1 MDLLKQIV
9 FLIKKMNSFKNF
21 KIITS
26 LFFIFLIFFFS
37 FDLKANEVKI
47 LAKVN
52 NNIITNIDV
61 KKEYNYLITLNTS
74 LKEIDKQQ
82 VLQYAKDSLIKEKI
96 KEIEILKIYE
106 LNKKN
111 KTVDLMIENIL
122 ENLGFNSKIEFE
134 NYLENNNLTLNEVYK
149 KIEIE
154 AVWNQMIY
162 TKFKDKLFIDEDE
175 LKKKISKDR
184 NKIENLLLSEIIVPL
199 KNKNEINLKYDEI
212 VKSIN
217 SIGFKETVIKFSIS
231 NSKNN
236 SGLLGWVDKNTLPN
250 KIQNQLQDL
259 DIGEITKPILIS
271 SGIMILK
278 LEDKKLIEKNTNNE
292 IELEKLINFE
302 MNNQLNNFS
311 SIFFNKIKK
320 NIIVNEY

>member
-1 MDLLKQIV
+1 
-9 FLIKKMNSFKNF
+9 MNSFKNF
-21 KIITS
+21 KIINS
-26 LFFIFLIFFFS
+26 LFFIFLIFLFS
-37 FDLKANEVKI
+37 INLNANEIKI

-52 NNIITNIDV
+52 NNIITNIDI
-61 KKEYNYLITLNTS
+61 KNEYNYLITLNTS
-74 LKEIDKQQ
+74 LKEIEKQQ

-106 LNKKN
+106 LNQKN
-111 KTVDLMIENIL
+111 KTVDLMIENIFK
-122 ENLGFNSKIEFE
+122 NLGFNSKKEFE
-134 NYLENNNLTLNEVYK
+134 NYLKNNDLKFDNVYK

-162 TKFKDKLFIDEDE
+162 TKFKDKIFIDEDE
-175 LKKKISKDR
+175 LKKKISK
-184 NKIENLLLSEIIVPL
+184 NQKKIESLLLSEIIIPL
-199 KNKNEINLKYDEI
+199 DNKNEIDIKYDEI
-212 VKSIN
+212 VQSIN

-231 NSKNN
+231 DSKSN
-236 SGLLGWVDKNTLPN
+236 SGSLGWVNQNALSK
-250 KIQNQLQDL
+250 KIQNQIQDL
-259 DIGEITKPILIS
+259 DVGEFTKPILIS

-278 LEDKKLIEKNTNNE
+278 LEDKKLIEKNDNIK

-320 NIIVNEY
+320 NIIINEYQ

>member
-1 MDLLKQIV
+1 
-9 FLIKKMNSFKNF
+9 MNSFKNF

-26 LFFIFLIFFFS
+26 FFFIFLIFFFS

-122 ENLGFNSKIEFE
+122 ENLGLNSKIEFE

-199 KNKNEINLKYDEI
+199 ENKNEINIKYDEI

-236 SGLLGWVDKNTLPN
+236 SGLLGWVDKNTLSN

-271 SGIMILK
+271 SGIMILR

>member
-1 MDLLKQIV
+1 
-9 FLIKKMNSFKNF
+9 MNSFKNS
-21 KIITS
+21 KNITS
-26 LFFIFLIFFFS
+26 FYFIFLIFFFS
-37 FDLKANEVKI
+37 FDLKASEVKI

-61 KKEYNYLITLNTS
+61 KNEYNYLITLNTS

-96 KEIEILKIYE
+96 KEIEILKIYK
-106 LNKKN
+106 LNEKN
-111 KTVDLMIENIL
+111 KTVDLMIKEIFK
-122 ENLGFNSKIEFE
+122 NLGFNSKKEFE
-134 NYLENNNLTLNEVYK
+134 NYLKNNDLKFNEVYK

-162 TKFKDKLFIDEDE
+162 TKFKDKIFINEE
-175 LKKKISKDR
+175 EFKRKISINQ
-184 NKIENLLLSEIIVPL
+184 NKIENLLISEIIIPL
-199 KNKNEINLKYDEI
+199 ENKNEVNLKYNEI
-212 VKSIN
+212 VQSIN
-217 SIGFKETVIKFSIS
+217 LIGFKETVVKFSIS
-231 NSKNN
+231 DSKNN
-236 SGLLGWVDKNTLPN
+236 SGLLGWVNKNTLSK

-259 DIGEITKPILIS
+259 NIGEITKPILIS

-278 LEDKKLIEKNTNNE
+278 LEDKKIIEKNNNDE
-292 IELEKLINFE
+292 IELDRLINFE

-320 NIIVNEY
+320 DIIVNEY

>member
-1 MDLLKQIV
+1 
-9 FLIKKMNSFKNF
+9 MNSFKNF
-21 KIITS
+21 KKITS
-26 LFFIFLIFFFS
+26 LFFIFFIFFFS

-61 KKEYNYLITLNTS
+61 KNEYNYLITLNTS

-96 KEIEILKIYE
+96 KEIEILKIYK
-106 LNKKN
+106 LNEKN
-111 KTVDLMIENIL
+111 KTVDLMIENIFK
-122 ENLGFNSKIEFE
+122 NLGFNSKIEFE

-199 KNKNEINLKYDEI
+199 KNKNEINIKYDEI

-236 SGLLGWVDKNTLPN
+236 SGLLGWVDKNTLSN

-311 SIFFNKIKK
+311 SIFYKKIKK
-320 NIIVNEY
+320 NIIINEY

>member
-1 MDLLKQIV
+1 
-9 FLIKKMNSFKNF
+9 MNSFKNF

-236 SGLLGWVDKNTLPN
+236 SGLLGWVDKNTLSN

>member
-1 MDLLKQIV
+1 
-9 FLIKKMNSFKNF
+9 MNSFKNF

-26 LFFIFLIFFFS
+26 LFFIFLIFLFS
-37 FDLKANEVKI
+37 INLNANEIKI

-52 NNIITNIDV
+52 NNIITNIDI
-61 KKEYNYLITLNTS
+61 KNEYNYLITLNTS
-74 LKEIDKQQ
+74 LKEIEKQQ

-106 LNKKN
+106 LNKRN
-111 KTVDLMIENIL
+111 KTVDLMIENIFK
-122 ENLGFNSKIEFE
+122 NLGFNSKKEFE
-134 NYLENNNLTLNEVYK
+134 NYLKNNNLKFDDVYR

-162 TKFKDKLFIDEDE
+162 AKFKDKIFIDEDE
-175 LKKKISKDR
+175 LKKKISK
-184 NKIENLLLSEIIVPL
+184 NQKKIESLLLSEIIIPL
-199 KNKNEINLKYDEI
+199 DNKNELDIKYDEI
-212 VKSIN
+212 VQSIN

-231 NSKNN
+231 DSKNN
-236 SGLLGWVDKNTLPN
+236 SGLLGWVSKNALSK
-250 KIQNQLQDL
+250 KIQNQIQDL
-259 DIGEITKPILIS
+259 DIGEFTKPILIS

-278 LEDKKLIEKNTNNE
+278 LEDKKLIEKNYNIE

-320 NIIVNEY
+320 NIIINEY

>member
-1 MDLLKQIV
+1 
-9 FLIKKMNSFKNF
+9 MNSFKNF

-37 FDLKANEVKI
+37 INLNANEIKI

-52 NNIITNIDV
+52 NNIITNIDI
-61 KKEYNYLITLNTS
+61 KNEYNYLITLNTS

-96 KEIEILKIYE
+96 KEIEILKIYK
-106 LNKKN
+106 LNEKN
-111 KTVDLMIENIL
+111 KTVDLMIENIFK
-122 ENLGFNSKIEFE
+122 NLGFNSKKEFE
-134 NYLENNNLTLNEVYK
+134 NYLKNNNLKFDDVYK

-162 TKFKDKLFIDEDE
+162 TKFKDKIFIDEDE
-175 LKKKISKDR
+175 LKKKISK
-184 NKIENLLLSEIIVPL
+184 NQKKIENLLLSEIIIPL
-199 KNKNEINLKYDEI
+199 ENKNELNIKYDEI
-212 VKSIN
+212 VQSIN

-231 NSKNN
+231 DSKNN
-236 SGLLGWVDKNTLPN
+236 SGLLGWVDKNALSK
-250 KIQNQLQDL
+250 KIQNQIQDL

-278 LEDKKLIEKNTNNE
+278 LEDKKLIEKNYNIE

-320 NIIVNEY
+320 NIIINEY

>member
-1 MDLLKQIV
+1 
-9 FLIKKMNSFKNF
+9 MNSFKSF

-199 KNKNEINLKYDEI
+199 KNKNEINIKYDEI

-236 SGLLGWVDKNTLPN
+236 SGLLGWVDKNTLSN

-320 NIIVNEY
+320 DIIVNEY

>member
-1 MDLLKQIV
+1 
-9 FLIKKMNSFKNF
+9 
-21 KIITS
+21 
-26 LFFIFLIFFFS
+26 
-37 FDLKANEVKI
+37 
-47 LAKVN
+47 
-52 NNIITNIDV
+52 
-61 KKEYNYLITLNTS
+61 
-74 LKEIDKQQ
+74 
-82 VLQYAKDSLIKEKI
+82 
-96 KEIEILKIYE
+96 
-106 LNKKN
+106 
-111 KTVDLMIENIL
+111 MIENIL
-122 ENLGFNSKIEFE
+122 KNLGFNSKIEFE

-184 NKIENLLLSEIIVPL
+184 NKIENLLLSEIIFSL
-199 KNKNEINLKYDEI
+199 KNKNEINTKYDEI

-217 SIGFKETVIKFSIS
+217 SIGFEETVIKFSIS

-236 SGLLGWVDKNTLPN
+236 SGLLGWVDKNTLSK

-259 DIGEITKPILIS
+259 NIGGITKPILIS

-320 NIIVNEY
+320 DIIVNEY

>member
-1 MDLLKQIV
+1 
-9 FLIKKMNSFKNF
+9 MNSFKNF

-26 LFFIFLIFFFS
+26 LFFIFFIFFFS

-61 KKEYNYLITLNTS
+61 KNEYNYLITLNTS

-96 KEIEILKIYE
+96 KEIEILKIYK
-106 LNKKN
+106 LNEKN
-111 KTVDLMIENIL
+111 KTVDLMIENIFK
-122 ENLGFNSKIEFE
+122 NLGFNSKKEFE
-134 NYLENNNLTLNEVYK
+134 NYLKNNSLKFDEVYK

-162 TKFKDKLFIDEDE
+162 TKFKDKIFIDEDE
-175 LKKKISKDR
+175 LKKKISKNQ
-184 NKIENLLLSEIIVPL
+184 NKIENLLLSEIIIPL
-199 KNKNEINLKYDEI
+199 ENKNEINLKYDEI
-212 VKSIN
+212 VQSIN

-231 NSKNN
+231 DSKNN
-236 SGLLGWVDKNTLPN
+236 SGLLGWVNKNTLSK

-278 LEDKKLIEKNTNNE
+278 LEDKKFIEKNNNNE

-320 NIIVNEY
+320 DIIVNEY

>member
-1 MDLLKQIV
+1 M
-9 FLIKKMNSFKNF
+9 
-21 KIITS
+21 
-26 LFFIFLIFFFS
+26 
-37 FDLKANEVKI
+37 
-47 LAKVN
+47 
-52 NNIITNIDV
+52 
-61 KKEYNYLITLNTS
+61 
-74 LKEIDKQQ
+74 
-82 VLQYAKDSLIKEKI
+82 
-96 KEIEILKIYE
+96 KIYE

-199 KNKNEINLKYDEI
+199 ENKNEINKKYDEI

-236 SGLLGWVDKNTLPN
+236 SGLLGWVDKNTLSN

-278 LEDKKLIEKNTNNE
+278 LEDKKLVEKNTNNE

>member
-1 MDLLKQIV
+1 
-9 FLIKKMNSFKNF
+9 MNSFKSF

-122 ENLGFNSKIEFE
+122 ENLGFNSKIEFIRVIIF
-134 NYLENNNLTLNEVYK
+134 T
-149 KIEIE
+149 
-154 AVWNQMIY
+154 
-162 TKFKDKLFIDEDE
+162 FI
-175 LKKKISKDR
+175 
-184 NKIENLLLSEIIVPL
+184 P
-199 KNKNEINLKYDEI
+199 
-212 VKSIN
+212 
-217 SIGFKETVIKFSIS
+217 
-231 NSKNN
+231 
-236 SGLLGWVDKNTLPN
+236 
-250 KIQNQLQDL
+250 
-259 DIGEITKPILIS
+259 
-271 SGIMILK
+271 
-278 LEDKKLIEKNTNNE
+278 
-292 IELEKLINFE
+292 
-302 MNNQLNNFS
+302 
-311 SIFFNKIKK
+311 
-320 NIIVNEY
+320 

>member
-1 MDLLKQIV
+1 MDLLKQTV
-9 FLIKKMNSFKNF
+9 FLIKKMISFKNF
-21 KIITS
+21 KIISS

-61 KKEYNYLITLNTS
+61 KNEYNYLITLNTS
-74 LKEIDKQQ
+74 LKEIDKRQ

-96 KEIEILKIYE
+96 KEIEILKIYK
-106 LNKKN
+106 LNEKN
-111 KTVDLMIENIL
+111 KTVDLMIKEIFK
-122 ENLGFNSKIEFE
+122 NLGFNSKKEFE
-134 NYLENNNLTLNEVYK
+134 NYLKNNDLKFNEVYK

-162 TKFKDKLFIDEDE
+162 TKFKDKIFIDEDE
-175 LKKKISKDR
+175 LKRKISR
-184 NKIENLLLSEIIVPL
+184 NQNKIENLLLSEIIIPL
-199 KNKNEINLKYDEI
+199 ENKNEINLKYNQI
-212 VKSIN
+212 VQSIN
-217 SIGFKETVIKFSIS
+217 LIGFKETVIKFSIS
-231 NSKNN
+231 DSKNN
-236 SGLLGWVDKNTLPN
+236 SGLLGWVNKNTLSK

-259 DIGEITKPILIS
+259 NIGEITKPILIS

-278 LEDKKLIEKNTNNE
+278 LEDKKIDEKNNNDE
-292 IELEKLINFE
+292 IELDRLINFE

-320 NIIVNEY
+320 DIIINEY

>member
-1 MDLLKQIV
+1 MIL
-9 FLIKKMNSFKNF
+9 FKNF

-47 LAKVN
+47 LAKIN

-61 KKEYNYLITLNTS
+61 INEYNYLITLNTS
-74 LKEIDKQQ
+74 LKDINKQQ

-96 KEIEILKIYE
+96 KEIEILKIYK
-106 LNKKN
+106 LNEKN
-111 KTVDLMIENIL
+111 KTVDLMIKEIFK
-122 ENLGFNSKIEFE
+122 NLGFNSKKEFE
-134 NYLENNNLTLNEVYK
+134 NYLKNNNLKFNEVYK
-149 KIEIE
+149 KLEIE

-162 TKFKDKLFIDEDE
+162 TKFKDKIFIDEDE
-175 LKKKISKDR
+175 LKRKISR
-184 NKIENLLLSEIIVPL
+184 NQNKIENLLLSEIIIPL
-199 KNKNEINLKYDEI
+199 ENKNEIDLKYNEI
-212 VKSIN
+212 VQSIN
-217 SIGFKETVIKFSIS
+217 LIGFKETVIKFSIS
-231 NSKNN
+231 DSKNN
-236 SGLLGWVDKNTLPN
+236 SGLLGWVNKNTLSK

-259 DIGEITKPILIS
+259 NIGEITKPILIS

-278 LEDKKLIEKNTNNE
+278 LEDKKIIEKNNNDE
-292 IELEKLINFE
+292 IELDRLINFE

>member
-1 MDLLKQIV
+1 
-9 FLIKKMNSFKNF
+9 MNSFKNL
-21 KIITS
+21 KKNTS
-26 LFFIFLIFFFS
+26 LYLIFFIFFFS
-37 FDLKANEVKI
+37 FYLKANEVKI

-61 KKEYNYLITLNTS
+61 MNEYNYLVTLNTS

-96 KEIEILKIYE
+96 KEIEILKIYK
-106 LNKKN
+106 LNEKN
-111 KTVDLMIENIL
+111 KSVDLMIENIFK
-122 ENLGFNSKIEFE
+122 NLDFNSKNEFE
-134 NYLENNNLTLNEVYK
+134 NYLKKNGLKFDEVYK

-162 TKFKDKLFIDEDE
+162 TKFKDKIFIDEDE
-175 LKKKISKDR
+175 LKKKVS
-184 NKIENLLLSEIIVPL
+184 NNQEKIENLLLSEIIIPL
-199 KNKNEINLKYDEI
+199 ENKEEINLKYDQI

-217 SIGFKETVIKFSIS
+217 SIGFEETVIKFSIS
-231 NSKNN
+231 GSKNN
-236 SGLLGWVDKNTLPN
+236 AGLLGWVNQNALSKE
-250 KIQNQLQDL
+250 IQNQLEDL

-278 LEDKKLIEKNTNNE
+278 LEDKKFIEKNNNNE
-292 IELEKLINFE
+292 VELERLISFE

-320 NIIVNEY
+320 DIIINEY

>member
-1 MDLLKQIV
+1 MIL
-9 FLIKKMNSFKNF
+9 FKNF

-47 LAKVN
+47 LAKIN

-61 KKEYNYLITLNTS
+61 INEYNYLITLNTS

-96 KEIEILKIYE
+96 KEIEILKMYK
-106 LNKKN
+106 LNEKN
-111 KTVDLMIENIL
+111 KTVDLMIENIFK
-122 ENLGFNSKIEFE
+122 NLGFNSKIEFE

-175 LKKKISKDR
+175 LKKKISKNQ
-184 NKIENLLLSEIIVPL
+184 NKIENLLLSEIIIPL
-199 KNKNEINLKYDEI
+199 ENKNEINLKYNQI

-217 SIGFKETVIKFSIS
+217 LIGFKETVIKFSIS
-231 NSKNN
+231 DSKNN
-236 SGLLGWVDKNTLPN
+236 SGLLGWVNKNTLSK

-259 DIGEITKPILIS
+259 NIGEITKPILIS

-278 LEDKKLIEKNTNNE
+278 LEDKKIIEKNNNDE
-292 IELEKLINFE
+292 IELDRLINFE

>member
-1 MDLLKQIV
+1 
-9 FLIKKMNSFKNF
+9 MNSFKNLK
-21 KIITS
+21 KIYS
-26 LFFIFLIFFFS
+26 FYFIFLIFFFS

-61 KKEYNYLITLNTS
+61 KNEYNYLITLNTS

-96 KEIEILKIYE
+96 KELEILKIYK
-106 LNKKN
+106 LNEKN
-111 KTVDLMIENIL
+111 KTVDLMIENIFK
-122 ENLGFNSKIEFE
+122 NLGFNSKKEFE
-134 NYLENNNLTLNEVYK
+134 NYLKNNNLKFDEVYK

-162 TKFKDKLFIDEDE
+162 TKFKDKIFIDEDE
-175 LKKKISKDR
+175 LKKKISR
-184 NKIENLLLSEIIVPL
+184 NQNKIEKLLLSEIIIPL
-199 KNKNEINLKYDEI
+199 ENKNEINLKYNQI
-212 VKSIN
+212 VQSIN

-231 NSKNN
+231 DSKNN
-236 SGLLGWVDKNTLPN
+236 SGLLGWVNKNTLSK

-259 DIGEITKPILIS
+259 NIGEITKPILIS
-271 SGIMILK
+271 SGVMILK
-278 LEDKKLIEKNTNNE
+278 LEDKKIIEKNNNVE
-292 IELEKLINFE
+292 IELERLINFE

-320 NIIVNEY
+320 DIIVNEY

>member
-1 MDLLKQIV
+1 
-9 FLIKKMNSFKNF
+9 MNSFKNL
-21 KIITS
+21 KKNTS
-26 LFFIFLIFFFS
+26 LYLIFFIFFFS
-37 FDLKANEVKI
+37 FYLKANEVKI

-61 KKEYNYLITLNTS
+61 MNEYNYLVTLNTS

-96 KEIEILKIYE
+96 KEIEILKIYK
-106 LNKKN
+106 LNEKN
-111 KTVDLMIENIL
+111 KSVDLMIENIFK
-122 ENLGFNSKIEFE
+122 NLDFNSKNEFE
-134 NYLENNNLTLNEVYK
+134 NYLKKNGLKFDEVYK

-162 TKFKDKLFIDEDE
+162 TKFKDKIFIDEDE
-175 LKKKISKDR
+175 LKKKVS
-184 NKIENLLLSEIIVPL
+184 NNQEKIENLLLSEIIIPL
-199 KNKNEINLKYDEI
+199 ENKEEINLKYDQI

-217 SIGFKETVIKFSIS
+217 SIGFEETVIKFSIS
-231 NSKNN
+231 GSKNN
-236 SGLLGWVDKNTLPN
+236 AGLLGWVNQNALSKE
-250 KIQNQLQDL
+250 IQNQLEDL

-278 LEDKKLIEKNTNNE
+278 LEDKKFIEKNNNNE
-292 IELEKLINFE
+292 VELERLISFE

-320 NIIVNEY
+320 NIIINEY

>member
-1 MDLLKQIV
+1 
-9 FLIKKMNSFKNF
+9 MNSFKNF
-21 KIITS
+21 KIIIS
-26 LFFIFLIFFFS
+26 LYFIFLIFFFS

-47 LAKVN
+47 LVKVN

-61 KKEYNYLITLNTS
+61 KNEYNYLITLNTS

-122 ENLGFNSKIEFE
+122 KNLGFNSKIEFE

-199 KNKNEINLKYDEI
+199 KNKNEINIKYDEI

-236 SGLLGWVDKNTLPN
+236 SGLLGWVDKNTLSN

-320 NIIVNEY
+320 DIIVNEY

>member
-1 MDLLKQIV
+1 MI
-9 FLIKKMNSFKNF
+9 SFKNF

-61 KKEYNYLITLNTS
+61 KNEYNYLITLNTS
-74 LKEIDKQQ
+74 LKEINKQQ

-96 KEIEILKIYE
+96 KEIEILKIYK

-111 KTVDLMIENIL
+111 KAVDLMIENIFK
-122 ENLGFNSKIEFE
+122 NLGFNSKIEFE
-134 NYLENNNLTLNEVYK
+134 KYLKNNNLTLNEVYK

-175 LKKKISKDR
+175 LKKKISKNQ
-184 NKIENLLLSEIIVPL
+184 NKNESLLLSEIIIPL
-199 KNKNEINLKYDEI
+199 ENKNEMNIKYDEI
-212 VKSIN
+212 VRSIN

-236 SGLLGWVDKNTLPN
+236 SGLLGWIDINTLSK

-271 SGIMILK
+271 SGMMILK
-278 LEDKKLIEKNTNNE
+278 LEDKNLIKKNTNNDV
-292 IELEKLINFE
+292 ELEKLIDFE

-320 NIIVNEY
+320 NIIINEYQ

>member
-1 MDLLKQIV
+1 MI
-9 FLIKKMNSFKNF
+9 SFKNF
-21 KIITS
+21 KIISS

-47 LAKVN
+47 LAKIN

-61 KKEYNYLITLNTS
+61 INEYNYLITLNTS
-74 LKEIDKQQ
+74 LKDINKQQ

-96 KEIEILKIYE
+96 KEIEILKIYK
-106 LNKKN
+106 LNEKN
-111 KTVDLMIENIL
+111 KTVDLMIENIFK
-122 ENLGFNSKIEFE
+122 NLGFNSKIEFE

-162 TKFKDKLFIDEDE
+162 KKFKDQLFIDEDE
-175 LKKKISKDR
+175 LKKKISKNQ
-184 NKIENLLLSEIIVPL
+184 NKIENLLLSEIIIPL
-199 KNKNEINLKYDEI
+199 ENKNEMNIKYDEI
-212 VKSIN
+212 VRSIN

-236 SGLLGWVDKNTLPN
+236 SGLLGWVDKNSLSK
-250 KIQNQLQDL
+250 KIQNQLRDL

-271 SGIMILK
+271 SGMMILK
-278 LEDKKLIEKNTNNE
+278 LEDKNLIEKNTDNDV
-292 IELEKLINFE
+292 ELEKLINFE

-320 NIIVNEY
+320 NIIINEYQ

>member
-1 MDLLKQIV
+1 
-9 FLIKKMNSFKNF
+9 MNSFKNF
-21 KIITS
+21 KKITS
-26 LFFIFLIFFFS
+26 LFFIFFIFFFS

-122 ENLGFNSKIEFE
+122 KNLGFNSKIEFE

-175 LKKKISKDR
+175 LKKKFL
-184 NKIENLLLSEIIVPL
+184 KIEIKL
-199 KNKNEINLKYDEI
+199 KIYFFQ
-212 VKSIN
+212 KSL
-217 SIGFKETVIKFSIS
+217 F
-231 NSKNN
+231 
-236 SGLLGWVDKNTLPN
+236 L
-250 KIQNQLQDL
+250 
-259 DIGEITKPILIS
+259 
-271 SGIMILK
+271 
-278 LEDKKLIEKNTNNE
+278 
-292 IELEKLINFE
+292 
-302 MNNQLNNFS
+302 
-311 SIFFNKIKK
+311 
-320 NIIVNEY
+320 